1 MTRELKLIRGWQE
14 RKPRVPMLAP
24 EDSKD
29 QGGDPRTLIFAHRGK
44 SVSEPGLGVSE
55 ALVNSAASQE
65 PTHRVA
71 TWRKQEVL
79 PTVPGLCPPSRK

>member
-1 MTRELKLIRGWQE
+1 M
-14 RKPRVPMLAP
+14 PMLAP

-44 SVSEPGLGVSE
+44 SVSEPGLCVSE

-71 TWRKQEVL
+71 R
-79 PTVPGLCPPSRK
+79 